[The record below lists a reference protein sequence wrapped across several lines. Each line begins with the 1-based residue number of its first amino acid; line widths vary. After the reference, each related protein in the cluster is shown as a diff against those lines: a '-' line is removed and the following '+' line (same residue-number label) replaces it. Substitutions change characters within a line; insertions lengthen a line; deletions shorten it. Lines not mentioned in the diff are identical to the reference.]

1 MTEQT
6 THLMT
11 QSEIHQLAK
20 KEIPLKQRVKHTT
33 VTTIIYICCCLMVVV
48 CLLPLWLLFVDATR
62 STTEINQGMS
72 LIPSGHLVINFNSLM
87 SHDFP
92 IMQAFFNSVLISFSS
107 TALSLYFST
116 LTAYSFVAYRYK
128 GQKAIWSIILILMMI
143 PGQLSMIGFYKL
155 VVDMGMYD
163 TYWPLIIP
171 AIAGPGAVFF
181 FKQYFDANFSKELV
195 EAARIDGSSEF
206 RTFNLIVLP
215 TLAPALATNA
225 IFGIVSSWNN
235 YMGPLMLLSSTE
247 KYTFP
252 MISQLLKTD
261 RYNTDLGAMA
271 LAVFLTILPLLVVY
285 ACFSRF
291 IIRGVA
297 IGGGK
302 E

>member
-20 KEIPLKQRVKHTT
+20 KEIPLKQRIKHTT

-155 VVDMGMYD
+155 FVDMGMYD

-206 RTFNLIVLP
+206 RTINLIVLP

>member
-20 KEIPLKQRVKHTT
+20 KEIPLKQRIKHTT

-128 GQKAIWSIILILMMI
+128 GQKAIWSIILLLMMI

-195 EAARIDGSSEF
+195 EAARIDGSSEV